1 MFSRDLGCGLRR
13 ERICGDALLDVEK
26 AEIGRGVPEGNIGIG
41 SGEPAE
47 ATSSSPKSS
56 E

>member
-1 MFSRDLGCGLRR
+1 M
-13 ERICGDALLDVEK
+13 CGDALLVVEK
-26 AEIGRGVPEGNIGIG
+26 VEIGRGVPEGNVGVG
-41 SGEPAE
+41 SGEPAN